1 MAASIRQHT
10 FNEIVYR
17 ISVLTVLGCFIGTAV
32 SIAALLFLDAV
43 AWMNQQFLIAPNQR
57 IRFAEN
63 PLVLNAVTIVVLT
76 LGGLLVGLIVRY
88 LIEAK
93 RTLGPPD
100 TVLMVQTQS
109 RGEPIGSGIANTL
122 AAILSLGVG
131 ASVGQYGPLVY
142 LGTLIG
148 QIAARLRI
156 DIRNLQAICVSCGVA
171 AAISAAFNAPIAGLI
186 FAHEVVLRHYSIKA
200 FAPTAIATAI
210 GFIFA
215 NVIFDRAPLFLVQF
229 GGIEYGYEFIFFA
242 IVGILS
248 AFIAIVYC
256 KGIVSFSDFA
266 DRTPIPVQLRPAI
279 AGFVVAVV
287 AIWVPDVLGIGSTTL
302 RFATIDHAFG
312 INELAIII
320 IAKLTLTI
328 LCIGFGFVGGA
339 FSPIL
344 LIGILFGALCGDL
357 LDDTTT
363 IANSGV
369 VPYAICGMMAT
380 ASAVIGAPVT
390 TILIVFEITHN
401 YDLAIAA
408 MVAVAFSNWVS
419 SRLLGQSLYDV
430 QLGMRGFDLSLGRIT
445 ALTAYQ
451 KITRIMH
458 NHYLCFRPEDRIEDV
473 IKQLSASGFK
483 EGVVARQNNT
493 FVGVVSLPACE
504 SHDAAAPV
512 SAVVDRNPLV
522 FTEFTNVDEAVAA
535 FRMTIV
541 DLVPVVSADSNKV
554 LGVVWDYDVINS
566 YLRTIE
572 RLRREEHESI

>member
-1 MAASIRQHT
+1 MAKSLRQHT
-10 FNEIVYR
+10 FNEIAHG
-17 ISVLTVLGCFIGTAV
+17 ISVLTVIGCLIGTLV
-32 SIAALLFLDAV
+32 SIATLLFLEAV
-43 AWMNQQFLIAPNQR
+43 DWMNQQFLIAPNQR
-57 IRFAEN
+57 IRFAEH
-63 PLVLNAVTIVVLT
+63 PLILNTVTIAVLT

-88 LIEAK
+88 FIEAK

-122 AAILSLGVG
+122 ASILSLGIG

-156 DIRNLQAICVSCGVA
+156 DIRNLQAICISCGVA

-210 GFIFA
+210 GFIFV
-215 NVIFDRAPLFLVQF
+215 NVIFDQEPLFLVQF
-229 GGIEYGYEFIFFA
+229 GGVEHSYEFIFFA

-248 AFIAIVYC
+248 AFIAIAYC
-256 KGIVSFSDFA
+256 KGIVNFSEFA
-266 DRTPIPVQLRPAI
+266 DRTKIPIQLRPAI
-279 AGFVVAVV
+279 AGFVVAMV

-312 INELAIII
+312 ISELAIII
-320 IAKLTLTI
+320 IAKLALTI

-357 LDDTTT
+357 LDDTTA

-458 NHYLCFRPEDRIEDV
+458 NHYLRFRPEDRIEDV
-473 IKQLSASGFK
+473 INQLSTSGFK
-483 EGVVARQNNT
+483 DGIVALPDDS
-493 FVGVVSLPACE
+493 FIGVVSLPACE
-504 SHDAAAPV
+504 AHDPAAPV
-512 SAVVDRNPLV
+512 SAVVDHNPLV

-541 DLVPVVSADSNKV
+541 DLVPVVSADANKV